1 MINLILKTMGVV
13 ALISVMAYFFGSIVI
28 VISSIIGGFWF
39 GGLVGYEHHKNF
51 MIDWYVNERFKD
63 ENF

>member
-39 GGLVGYEHHKNF
+39 GGLIANEHHKNF
-51 MIDWYVNERFKD
+51 MMNWYVNERK
-63 ENF
+63 